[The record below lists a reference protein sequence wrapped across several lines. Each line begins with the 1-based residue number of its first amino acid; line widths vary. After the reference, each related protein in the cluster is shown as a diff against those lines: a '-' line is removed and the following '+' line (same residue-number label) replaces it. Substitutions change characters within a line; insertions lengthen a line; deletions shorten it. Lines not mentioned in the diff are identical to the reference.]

1 MLTKETH
8 TVEVESYFF
17 KGEGPYHSGQSAL
30 ETYLVE
36 KHMRRDQM
44 RLDFDSLFADKEF
57 LITLGDWAKE
67 ETKNAN

>member
-8 TVEVESYFF
+8 TAEVEYYFF

-36 KHMRRDQM
+36 KHMRRDK
-44 RLDFDSLFADKEF
+44 RWLDFDSLFADKEF
-57 LITLGDWAKE
+57 LIALGEWAK
-67 ETKNAN
+67 